1 MKLKR
6 LKHQSYILCHMF
18 CGWQL
23 YPDWERLAELGGGM
37 LEIDVLKETCKFNS
51 KEIEKLSIVGALRN
65 WLLQDLETTKIP
77 LARLESA
84 KLTVR
89 LQVGFEKRT
98 GLLNY
103 HHDFVL
109 TGTIIGDGRE
119 FTTTLEDKN
128 GRQRI
133 IET

>member
-23 YPDWERLAELGGGM
+23 YPDWERLAELGDGV
-37 LEIDVLKETCKFNS
+37 LEIDVLDETCKFNS
-51 KEIEKLSIVGALRN
+51 EEIPRLSISGALRN
-65 WLLQDLETTKIP
+65 WLLHDLETNKIP
-77 LARLESA
+77 IENIESA

-89 LQVGFEKRT
+89 LRAGFEKRT
-98 GLLNY
+98 RILNY
-103 HHDFVL
+103 NHDFLLEGVIV
-109 TGTIIGDGRE
+109 GNGRE
-119 FTTTLEDKN
+119 FKTTLEDKN
-128 GRQRI
+128 GRQKI

>member
-23 YPDWERLAELGGGM
+23 YPDWERLAQLGDGV
-37 LEIDVLKETCKFNS
+37 LEIDVLEETCKFNS
-51 KEIEKLSIVGALRN
+51 ETIPRLSIVGALRN
-65 WLLQDLETTKIP
+65 WLLHDLETNKIP
-77 LARLESA
+77 IKNIESA

-89 LQVGFEKRT
+89 LRAGFEKRT
-98 GLLNY
+98 EMLNY
-103 HHDFVL
+103 NHDFL
-109 TGTIIGDGRE
+109 LEGIIVGNGRE
-119 FTTTLEDKN
+119 FKTKLEDKN
-128 GRQRI
+128 GRQKI